1 MSSSTGSTNDLSK
14 NRSRNHHCG
23 NWSCFN
29 ITAMVLGF
37 VLFWPLGLFLLFWI
51 VTGRSVKELPG
62 QLAGLWATVKNWSGF
77 DTKVNSDNVI
87 FNEYQQTQYDRIREL
102 KEEIKNRGRRF
113 HEFREDAKRRADEE
127 EFNRFMSS
135 AP

>member
-1 MSSSTGSTNDLSK
+1 MSSSTGTNDFLKSRLQK
-14 NRSRNHHCG
+14 NHCS

-37 VLFWPLGLFLLFWI
+37 ILFWPLGLFLLFWI
-51 VTGRSVKELPG
+51 MTGRSIKELPG
-62 QLAGLWATVKNWSGF
+62 QLRELWAIVTNWGGF
-77 DTKVNSDNVI
+77 ESKVSSDNVI
-87 FNEYQQTQYDRIREL
+87 FDEYQQTQYDRIREI
-102 KEEIKNRGRRF
+102 KAEIKDRGRRF
-113 HEFREDAKRRADEE
+113 HQFRDDAKRRADEE